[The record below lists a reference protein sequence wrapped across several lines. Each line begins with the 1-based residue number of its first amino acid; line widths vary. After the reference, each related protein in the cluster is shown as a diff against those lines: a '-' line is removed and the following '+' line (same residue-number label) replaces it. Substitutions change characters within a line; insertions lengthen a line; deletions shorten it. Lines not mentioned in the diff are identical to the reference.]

1 MIINVENFSE
11 NKDGKTLLYKRDVE
25 TLFHEFG
32 HALHAM
38 LADSR
43 YAQLNGFNVERD
55 FVELPSQLMENWVKD
70 QEALKS
76 LAKHSET

>member
-1 MIINVENFSE
+1 MVINVENFSE
-11 NKDGKTLLYKRDVE
+11 NRDGKTLLYKRDVE

-55 FVELPSQLMENWVKD
+55 FVELPSQLMGNWVKD